1 MKSGKRVDC
10 IFSHM
15 LQIKNKREERERFAY
30 KGRETTTVTSG
41 HISTSRSPWLE
52 MFFFILKPIIII
64 VLIFTTLI
72 YILNELRIC

>member
-15 LQIKNKREERERFAY
+15 LQIKNKREEREGERDLL

-41 HISTSRSPWLE
+41 HISTSRLHGLKKC
-52 MFFFILKPIIII
+52 FFSFFK
-64 VLIFTTLI
+64 T
-72 YILNELRIC
+72 YYYY